1 MMGEMEISLA
11 DINERIVNL
20 EDSINF
26 IREKEMEIVNEYVN
40 YFDLES
46 EVIYNKQFTDIV
58 DNVRAFYKSIFWAI
72 KNLLTDNFI
81 LIETREQN

>member
-1 MMGEMEISLA
+1 MGEMEISLA